1 MFESRCEV
9 CNPEEETKPE
19 KVREL
24 GKKEG
29 VYVGES
35 ARSIFERASEHRGD
49 MLARKDDSHVIK
61 HWLSSHQELNSPPK
75 FRIKV
80 IGKYQDA
87 MTRQIAEAVRI
98 DLRGENVLNSKS
110 EYSRCRIP
118 RLVIDQEEWRINKKK
133 ERQELEV
140 IREEIVMQE
149 DEDGEECT
157 NVLDEER
164 VFESVEIKNKVDAK
178 RRKVGS
184 DKPPAKRKK
193 LENLTDWGKDVEVG
207 EDEPETEASSWLLSK
222 ETVAVNLDV
231 EMPRMKQL
239 ELDLVDRVAKRFP
252 QSQPDAEL
260 IQKEPPAK
268 RKKTLKRLAKEN
280 QKLTGWLNANPK
292 PSLVVPTTATQA
304 EVVEMEIS
312 VEAAQP
318 DPETIERRMRRD
330 AKKEAWM
337 VKEMINK
344 LLGDV
349 VRNIPGTSVVRGVI
363 KEVVEMAWWR
373 IGLNTVWSVLVNDR
387 RMQRMVSWRMESQKM
402 EEKFLMESMLREE
415 RLAVGRKRKEEILNT
430 IMEVD
435 DPEEID
441 MEWIDAEK
449 MEHGFLSDML
459 EKLAL
464 ECGKDVPMD
473 ESEQDD
479 KYFDEQLEH
488 TILDQLLLDW
498 DIDTAN
504 TVGRACTLALSDDE
518 CIRSVRCTSYCTEA
532 GCSLTSVSTEG
543 EGRNECIR
551 SAQCAGDC
559 TVELCCVPAVVW
571 GCGENAEKVSDGLEP
586 SNQESGLPEI
596 KRCLEPHPG
605 RVEGTNM
612 HETLEKDCDGN
623 TGERIII
630 HAQPKAAVEGYIL
643 PDFDVWMKEMMSN
656 VRTDRI
662 QEDGHLHQ
670 VQVGDAEHDGDSL
683 QDEIG
688 AELGHN
694 HSGDIVGMDIG
705 LALPEEG
712 VTGTELRHNHEIDS
726 MVVDLGVAFPEGGGI
741 GAELGHNHGVGIV
754 NVNLELPVPGAGTEG
769 VRQGVVGQDDGAVR
783 REVRRLEGGVGGCST
798 NTQTSF
804 GTAKTPRFVKPRRRR
819 GVKKDSLIQT
829 RIESLISF
837 SGDKEISGLVRVEGN
852 GKRKLTADVN
862 NSNGAKRSKTL
873 C

>member
-1 MFESRCEV
+1 MS
-9 CNPEEETKPE
+9 NPE
-19 KVREL
+19 
-24 GKKEG
+24 
-29 VYVGES
+29 
-35 ARSIFERASEHRGD
+35 
-49 MLARKDDSHVIK
+49 
-61 HWLSSHQELNSPPK
+61 
-75 FRIKV
+75 
-80 IGKYQDA
+80 
-87 MTRQIAEAVRI
+87 
-98 DLRGENVLNSKS
+98 
-110 EYSRCRIP
+110 
-118 RLVIDQEEWRINKKK
+118 DQEEWRINKKK

-207 EDEPETEASSWLLSK
+207 EDEPETAASSWLLSK

-260 IQKEPPAK
+260 IQKEPPTK

-387 RMQRMVSWRMESQKM
+387 RMQRMVSWRMETQKM

-459 EKLAL
+459 EKLVL

-504 TVGRACTLALSDDE
+504 TVGRACTLALSDDD
-518 CIRSVRCTSYCTEA
+518 TSP
-532 GCSLTSVSTEG
+532 G
-543 EGRNECIR
+543 
-551 SAQCAGDC
+551 
-559 TVELCCVPAVVW
+559 VE
-571 GCGENAEKVSDGLEP
+571 N
-586 SNQESGLPEI
+586 
-596 KRCLEPHPG
+596 
-605 RVEGTNM
+605 
-612 HETLEKDCDGN
+612 
-623 TGERIII
+623 
-630 HAQPKAAVEGYIL
+630 
-643 PDFDVWMKEMMSN
+643 
-656 VRTDRI
+656 
-662 QEDGHLHQ
+662 
-670 VQVGDAEHDGDSL
+670 
-683 QDEIG
+683 
-688 AELGHN
+688 
-694 HSGDIVGMDIG
+694 
-705 LALPEEG
+705 
-712 VTGTELRHNHEIDS
+712 
-726 MVVDLGVAFPEGGGI
+726 
-741 GAELGHNHGVGIV
+741 
-754 NVNLELPVPGAGTEG
+754 
-769 VRQGVVGQDDGAVR
+769 
-783 REVRRLEGGVGGCST
+783 
-798 NTQTSF
+798 
-804 GTAKTPRFVKPRRRR
+804 
-819 GVKKDSLIQT
+819 
-829 RIESLISF
+829 
-837 SGDKEISGLVRVEGN
+837 
-852 GKRKLTADVN
+852 
-862 NSNGAKRSKTL
+862 
-873 C
+873 